1 MTSCWRHF
9 SVSVNYGFYRW
20 KHTFDK
26 MFASQQGLWSSKFV
40 QDVSINQS
48 KNNHL
53 QQWPVVYNIPKTRIK
68 PKDNV
73 QKVKT
78 TQR

>member
-1 MTSCWRHF
+1 
-9 SVSVNYGFYRW
+9 
-20 KHTFDK
+20 